1 MHALLRFH
9 DSIFFC
15 RLTLPSLPTGL
26 RIISLYCHTWAK
38 KSKSCSKSCSF
49 TIHKCATFGVGALS
63 WSGWLGTMGGKACF
77 ISRVFYSL
85 KHFSKFENFVC
96 FSVLSYA
103 QNIDLLENKIDGVHR
118 GVQNIGWMLRKLLGE
133 QACLWKKKSM
143 QYSSTVNV

>member
-9 DSIFFC
+9 DSIFFG
-15 RLTLPSLPTGL
+15 RLTCNI
-26 RIISLYCHTWAK
+26 RCI
-38 KSKSCSKSCSF
+38 
-49 TIHKCATFGVGALS
+49 GALS

-118 GVQNIGWMLRKLLGE
+118 GVQNIG
-133 QACLWKKKSM
+133 
-143 QYSSTVNV
+143 